1 MKDEYKIIIWGF
13 GQVGKSALDIIN
25 TRKSLK
31 LVGVYD
37 LNPEKVGKDAGEIF
51 GLPKTGVIVSDNAEE
66 VLAIEA
72 DMVLYYPSTKWDAGK
87 LPSPTSVG
95 GNVEDIVKFLE
106 AGKNVSST
114 LPVYFSEVNAPEYF
128 KAIDEAAK
136 KNGVTYTQQG
146 IFPGL
151 FTPYFSSISMMFSRK
166 IDTAIVYGGEDDSVN
181 SAPWIAVFGYG
192 KKPEEIS
199 AQRLAVVNNI
209 MYTYYGPTVIEMA
222 ERAGLE
228 YDEYVCE
235 EQTILSDVEV
245 TTPYAH
251 VLPGTVG
258 AHVFTMCTKKDGK
271 EVTGFHFI
279 HKASDEILKDYCL
292 DKYIEIKGEPN
303 ITIRLDNIIPHEDPF
318 LTSAAPSVNLIP
330 SIVDAKPGY
339 LNALDIPMGYLPK

>member
-13 GQVGKSALDIIN
+13 GQVGKSALEIIN
-25 TRKSLK
+25 ARKSLK
-31 LVGVYD
+31 LVGVFD
-37 LNPEKVGKDAGEIF
+37 VNPEKVGKDAGEVF
-51 GLPKTGVIVSDNAEE
+51 GLPKTGVLVSDNEEE
-66 VLAIEA
+66 VLAIDA

-95 GNVEDIVKFLE
+95 GNVDDICKFLE
-106 AGKNVSST
+106 SGKNCSST
-114 LPVYFSEVNAPEYF
+114 LPVYFSEKNAPEYYER
-128 KAIDEAAK
+128 INEAGK
-136 KNGVTYTQQG
+136 KGNATFAQQG

-228 YDEYVCE
+228 WDEYVCE
-235 EQTILSDVEV
+235 EETILSNEEIK
-245 TTPYAH
+245 TPYAH

-258 AHVFTMCTKKDGK
+258 AHRFTMCTKKDGK

-279 HKASDEILKDYCL
+279 HKASAEILKDL
-292 DKYIEIKGEPN
+292 PLEKYIEVKGEPN
-303 ITIRLDNIIPHEDPF
+303 ITIRLENIIPDEDPF

-330 SIVDAKPGY
+330 SIVDAAPGFT
-339 LNALDIPMGYLPK
+339 NALDIPMGYMPR

>member
-1 MKDEYKIIIWGF
+1 MKEYKVIIWGF
-13 GQVGKSALDIIN
+13 GQVGKSALEIIN
-25 TRKSLK
+25 KRKSLK

-37 LNPEKVGKDAGEIF
+37 IDPAKTGKDAGEVF
-51 GLPKTGVIVSDNAEE
+51 GLPAVGVKVSSDEAE

-95 GNVEDIVKFLE
+95 GNVDDIVKFLE
-106 AGKNVSST
+106 SGKNCSST
-114 LPVYFSEVNAPEYF
+114 LPVYFSEKNAPEYF
-128 KAIDEAAK
+128 KRIDEAGK
-136 KNGVTYTQQG
+136 KNGTTYVQQG

-151 FTPYFSSISMMFSRK
+151 FTPYFSTITTMFSRS
-166 IDTAIVYGGEDDSVN
+166 IDSAIVYGGEDDSVN

-199 AQRLAVVNNI
+199 PERLAVVKNI
-209 MYTYYGPTVIEMA
+209 MFTYYGPTVIEMA

-228 YDEYVCE
+228 WDEYSCE
-235 EQTILSDVEV
+235 EETILSDEEV

-251 VLPGTVG
+251 VTPGTVG
-258 AHVFTMCTKKDGK
+258 AHKFIMCTKKDGK

-279 HKASDEILKDYCL
+279 HKAAKTILPELPL
-292 DKYIEIKGEPN
+292 DKYIEVKGEPDV
-303 ITIRLDNIIPHEDPF
+303 TIRLENIIPDEDPF

-330 SIVDAKPGY
+330 SICAAEGGFK
-339 LNALDIPMGYLPK
+339 NALDIPVGYLPR